1 MCCCNR
7 LLLAAFALMGAA
19 LSVLAGPNQ
28 QRADLSADVRH
39 TIKARKLLA
48 DDPALAP
55 WNLGVVVSDRVAVLW
70 GPAPSAEVA
79 FRAEERLRKM
89 VDLVA
94 VQNNLFVSESVEAAP
109 AKDKTEPTARPDPLL
124 PALPLDP
131 ALGLSAPGAK
141 DEPARSA
148 TQAKPA
154 PQIQVLPPEPL
165 ADPATRKLPA
175 GDKPGPR

>member
-1 MCCCNR
+1 MP
-7 LLLAAFALMGAA
+7 
-19 LSVLAGPNQ
+19 AGPNQ

-48 DDPALAP
+48 DDPALAT
-55 WNLGVVVSDRVAVLW
+55 WNLGVVVTDRVAVLW
-70 GPAPSAEVA
+70 GPAPSAEIA

-94 VQNNLFVSESVEAAP
+94 VQNNLFVSESLEAA
-109 AKDKTEPTARPDPLL
+109 KGKTEPTARPDPLL

-131 ALGLSAPGAK
+131 ALGFGTPGAK
-141 DEPARSA
+141 GEPARSA
-148 TQAKPA
+148 TQDRPG

-165 ADPATRKLPA
+165 SDPVTRKLPT